1 MPGPNLAIIYGT
13 RPEYLKLIPLIHKLR
28 AINYPLKVIR
38 VGQHNSIF
46 DGETFD
52 EFIAIEESQ
61 LAHNRVT
68 DIASQIF
75 AKLPTVLT
83 DCKEVLVQ
91 GDTATVAFSAQVAHI
106 LRKRIIHLE
115 AGMRTYNLANPFPE
129 EGFRQ
134 MVSRIADVHLC
145 PHEENAAILTAE
157 RVQGKIYVVGNTILD
172 LVRSYEIPVTTENVV
187 LITLHRRENWSEFE
201 AWLRE
206 LYALAHRHRNYAFIF
221 LAHMNPHLQAMIG
234 DIDSEL
240 PHNFTISP
248 PMSHRECVEEL
259 SRCAAVITDS
269 GGIQEEANFLGKFI
283 YVPRKQTERSAIP
296 SDRLQLLLRPADLRQ
311 VRLPAN
317 AQQLQGAPNYT
328 YGHGNSCER
337 ICSIL
342 ASLNGA
348 E

>member
-1 MPGPNLAIIYGT
+1 MPVTNLAIIYGT
-13 RPEYLKLIPLIHKLR
+13 RPEYLKLAVLIHKLR
-28 AINYPLKVIR
+28 ASNYPLKVIR

-52 EFIAIEESQ
+52 EFIKIEESL
-61 LAHNRVT
+61 LAHSRVT

-75 AKLPTVLT
+75 AKLPAVLT
-83 DCKEVLVQ
+83 DCQQVLVQ

-106 LRKRIIHLE
+106 LRKRVIHLE

-134 MVSRIADVHLC
+134 MVSRITDVHLC

-157 RVQGKIYVVGNTILD
+157 RVQGQIHVVGNTILD
-172 LVRSYEIPVTTENVV
+172 LVRSYEIPITVEPVII
-187 LITLHRRENWSEFE
+187 ITLHRRENWSEFE

-206 LYALAHRHRNYAFIF
+206 LYTLARRYRNYSFIF
-221 LAHMNPHLQAMIG
+221 LAHMNPTLQAIISE
-234 DIDSEL
+234 IDSEL

-248 PMSHRECVEEL
+248 PMSHSECVEEL

-283 YVPRKQTERSAIP
+283 YVLRKQTERSAIP
-296 SDRLQLLLRPADLRQ
+296 EDRLQLLLRPADVRTINLPTLPLRQ
-311 VRLPAN
+311 RP
-317 AQQLQGAPNYT
+317 QDFT
-328 YGHGNSCER
+328 YGCGDSCER

-342 ASLNGA
+342 TSLNGA